1 MARGMTRIL
10 IPIGSGRRGVIP
22 RLLLMLALMVSGL
35 AQAAEDPDEE
45 LPVIRAAV
53 LKIGTVNWELQTIL
67 REGLDRAHGF
77 RLEVQGYAD
86 TTATHLAVQ
95 GGAADL
101 AVADMIWLA
110 RQRAAGRDY
119 VFIPYSRALGGVVVP
134 KGSPAQTLADLAGGK
149 IGIAG
154 GPLDKSWLILRA
166 YARAEHDMDLANATE
181 QVYGAPPLI
190 YKSALGADYAGA
202 VNYWHYLARMKAE
215 GMRELISVGTA
226 AAALGL
232 DPDTPLLGYYMREA
246 FLAETP
252 RLAQAFFDASRAAKD
267 LLGRS
272 DAAWEALRPLIDP
285 QSEAQFTQLRADWLA
300 GVPPRGPVD
309 PEGAQAMFTL
319 MHDLGGRALMGDAA
333 QIPPGL
339 FAPIE

>member
-1 MARGMTRIL
+1 LRLSLLTKAA
-10 IPIGSGRRGVIP
+10 GRRGTIP
-22 RLLLMLALMVSGL
+22 RLLLVLGLMLSGATQ
-35 AQAAEDPDEE
+35 AQEDR
-45 LPVIRAAV
+45 PVIRAAV

-67 REGLDRAHGF
+67 REGFDRDHGF

-86 TTATHLAVQ
+86 TAATHLSVQ

-119 VFIPYSRALGGVVVP
+119 VFIPYSRAVGGVVVP
-134 KGSPAQTLADLAGGK
+134 DGSPAQTLADLKGGK

-166 YARAEHDMDLANATE
+166 HARAVHDMDLAGETE

-215 GMRELISVGTA
+215 GMRELISVEEA
-226 AAALGL
+226 AGALGL
-232 DPDTPLLGYYMREA
+232 DPETPLLGYYMREA
-246 FLAETP
+246 FLEEHP
-252 RLAQAFFDASRAAKD
+252 DLAQAFYEASRAAKD
-267 LLGRS
+267 LLRRS

-285 QSEAQFTQLRADWLA
+285 ASEAQFAQLRADWLA

-309 PEGAQAMFTL
+309 PEDAAEMFGL
-319 MHDLGGRALMGDAA
+319 MHDLGGRALMGEAA

>member
-1 MARGMTRIL
+1 MRLSHLIKGTGWRGIFLR
-10 IPIGSGRRGVIP
+10 
-22 RLLLMLALMVSGL
+22 LALMLGL
-35 AQAAEDPDEE
+35 LLGGPAMADED

-67 REGLDRAHGF
+67 REGLDHDHGF

-86 TTATHLAVQ
+86 TAATHLAVQ

-119 VFIPYSRALGGVVVP
+119 LFIPYSRAVGGVVVP
-134 KGSPAQTLADLAGGK
+134 EDSPAQSLADLAGGK

-166 YARAEHDMDLANATE
+166 YAQDVHDMDLATATD

-215 GMRELISVGTA
+215 GMRELISVGMA
-226 AAALGL
+226 AEALGL

-246 FLAETP
+246 TLAKHPGLE
-252 RLAQAFFDASRAAKD
+252 QAFFDASRAAKD

-272 DAAWEALRPLIDP
+272 DAAWEALRPLVDP
-285 QSEAQFTQLRADWLA
+285 KSEAQFAQLRADWLA

-319 MHDLGGRALMGDAA
+319 MHDLGGRTLMGNAA

-339 FAPIE
+339 FARVE

>member
-1 MARGMTRIL
+1 MMQA
-10 IPIGSGRRGVIP
+10 RRGAIAG
-22 RLLLMLALMVSGL
+22 LFFALALMLSGPTR
-35 AQAAEDPDEE
+35 AAAD

-53 LKIGTVNWELQTIL
+53 LKVGTVNWELQTIL
-67 REGLDRAHGF
+67 REGFDRDHGF
-77 RLEVQGYAD
+77 RLKVQTYAD
-86 TTATHLAVQ
+86 TAATHLAVR

-119 VFIPYSRALGGVVVP
+119 LFIPYSRALGGVVVP
-134 KGSPAQTLADLAGGK
+134 EGSDARSLADLAGGK

-166 YARAEHDMDLANATE
+166 YARAVHDMDLAGETR
-181 QVYGAPPLI
+181 QVFGAPPLI
-190 YKSALGADYAGA
+190 YKSALGANYAGA

-226 AAALGL
+226 ARALGL
-232 DPDTPLLGYYMREA
+232 DPDTPLLGYYMHEA
-246 FLAETP
+246 FLAAHP
-252 RLAQAFFDASRAAKD
+252 GLAQAFYEASRAAKD

-272 DAAWEALRPLIDP
+272 DAAWQALRPLIDP
-285 QSEAQFTQLRADWLA
+285 HSDAQFAQLSADWLA

-319 MHDLGGRALMGDAA
+319 MHDLGGEALTGDAA
-333 QIPPGL
+333 RIPPGL
-339 FAPIE
+339 FAPVE

>member
-1 MARGMTRIL
+1 MRGIIAMTVR
-10 IPIGSGRRGVIP
+10 GWRGVIP
-22 RLLLMLALMVSGL
+22 RLLLVLGLMMPGMG
-35 AQAAEDPDEE
+35 QAADDV
-45 LPVIRAAV
+45 PVIRAAA

-77 RLEVQGYAD
+77 RLEVQTYAD
-86 TTATHLAVQ
+86 TAATHLAVQ

-119 VFIPYSRALGGVVVP
+119 LFIPYSRAVGGVVVP
-134 KGSPAQTLADLAGGK
+134 EGSPAQSLADLAGGK

-166 YARAEHDMDLANATE
+166 YARAVHDMDLAGETE

-226 AAALGL
+226 AEALGL
-232 DPDTPLLGYYMREA
+232 DPETPLLGYYLREA
-246 FLAETP
+246 FLAENP
-252 RLAQAFFDASRAAKD
+252 GLAQAFYEASRAAKD

-272 DAAWEALRPLIDP
+272 DAAWQALRPLIDP
-285 QSEAQFTQLRADWLA
+285 DSEAQFAQLRADWLA

-309 PEGAQAMFTL
+309 PEGAAAMFTL

-339 FAPIE
+339 FAPVE

>member
-1 MARGMTRIL
+1 LRRSL
-10 IPIGSGRRGVIP
+10 FSKRPGRRGILS
-22 RLLLMLALMVSGL
+22 RLSLILTLILGGPVM
-35 AQAAEDPDEE
+35 AEED

-67 REGLDRAHGF
+67 REGFDRDHGF

-86 TTATHLAVQ
+86 TAATHLAVQ

-119 VFIPYSRALGGVVVP
+119 VFIPYSRAVGGLVVP
-134 KGSPAQTLADLAGGK
+134 EGSPAESLADLSGGK

-166 YARAEHDMDLANATE
+166 HARATHDMDLAGETE
-181 QVYGAPPLI
+181 QVFGAPPLI

-215 GMRELISVGTA
+215 GMRELISVGDA
-226 AAALGL
+226 AQSLGL
-232 DPDTPLLGYYMREA
+232 DPKTPLLGYYMRES
-246 FLAETP
+246 FLGDNAE
-252 RLAQAFFDASRAAKD
+252 LAQAFYEASRAAKD

-272 DAAWEALRPLIDP
+272 DAAWEALRPVIDA
-285 QSEAQFTQLRADWLA
+285 QSEAQFEQLTADWLE

-309 PEGAQAMFTL
+309 PEGARAMFAL

-339 FAPIE
+339 FADIE